1 MKLNLLL
8 EIDLP
13 EEDETNAS
21 KDLLAFFQQH
31 FNITG
36 ISNYDLHILSIRLV
50 DTMAITELN
59 FPEKLNKCMHDN
71 GIYLISDLQNF
82 KLSEIYDI
90 INSSC
95 TADCREKYIS
105 LIHNVMKKCG
115 VSYNDINADLLIPIK
130 DCGLSARTF
139 NSLTRAG
146 YIYLQDISHHTRE
159 QVSKTRNLGV
169 GSQKEL
175 EEKMIE
181 HGLWYSDK

>member
-1 MKLNLLL
+1 
-8 EIDLP
+8 
-13 EEDETNAS
+13 
-21 KDLLAFFQQH
+21 
-31 FNITG
+31 
-36 ISNYDLHILSIRLV
+36 
-50 DTMAITELN
+50 
-59 FPEKLNKCMHDN
+59 
-71 GIYLISDLQNF
+71 
-82 KLSEIYDI
+82 
-90 INSSC
+90 
-95 TADCREKYIS
+95 
-105 LIHNVMKKCG
+105 MKKCG
-115 VSYNDINADLLIPIK
+115 VSYNDINANLLIPIK

>member
-82 KLSEIYDI
+82 KLSEE
-90 INSSC
+90 S
-95 TADCREKYIS
+95 
-105 LIHNVMKKCG
+105 
-115 VSYNDINADLLIPIK
+115 P
-130 DCGLSARTF
+130 
-139 NSLTRAG
+139 
-146 YIYLQDISHHTRE
+146 
-159 QVSKTRNLGV
+159 NLY
-169 GSQKEL
+169 
-175 EEKMIE
+175 
-181 HGLWYSDK
+181 YSDYSSDDFEVVFAQLYLERVCPSFQSLA